1 MPEKMQKQKLSE
13 PSGKPEAGQA
23 SIRVL
28 AQSEDFAEA
37 AERLAARLGI
47 DCAAGG
53 NNPDNAADPG
63 DSPVLLVGERGLS
76 LCAGDAG
83 LRADFAGMIPRLTQR
98 NLAQELLVRAARL
111 KGDRSSMT
119 VVDATA
125 GFGED
130 SLLLAAAG
138 FRVKMYEC
146 NPYIAELLS
155 DALRRASED
164 SRLAPVAARMELIC
178 GDSIEALRTMA
189 MPPDIVYLDPM
200 FPKRTKSAAVGKKF
214 QLLHLLERPCENEE
228 ELFAAA
234 LAAAPRRIIIKRPVK
249 GALLAGRKPAYTL
262 SGKAVRYDVIE
273 PASFAGK

>member
-13 PSGKPEAGQA
+13 PSGKPEAGEA

-63 DSPVLLVGERGLS
+63 DFPVLLVGERGLS

-146 NPYIAELLS
+146 NPYIAEVLEK
-155 DALRRASED
+155 RRKE
-164 SRLAPVAARMELIC
+164 
-178 GDSIEALRTMA
+178 
-189 MPPDIVYLDPM
+189 
-200 FPKRTKSAAVGKKF
+200 
-214 QLLHLLERPCENEE
+214 
-228 ELFAAA
+228 
-234 LAAAPRRIIIKRPVK
+234 
-249 GALLAGRKPAYTL
+249 
-262 SGKAVRYDVIE
+262 
-273 PASFAGK
+273 

>member
-63 DSPVLLVGERGLS
+63 DFPVLLIGERGLS

-98 NLAQELLVRAARL
+98 NLAQELLVQSVYRGA
-111 KGDRSSMT
+111 
-119 VVDATA
+119 
-125 GFGED
+125 
-130 SLLLAAAG
+130 SLG
-138 FRVKMYEC
+138 
-146 NPYIAELLS
+146 
-155 DALRRASED
+155 RASKSFGGLPPCAGCRAD
-164 SRLAPVAARMELIC
+164 GA
-178 GDSIEALRTMA
+178 DLR
-189 MPPDIVYLDPM
+189 
-200 FPKRTKSAAVGKKF
+200 
-214 QLLHLLERPCENEE
+214 
-228 ELFAAA
+228 
-234 LAAAPRRIIIKRPVK
+234 
-249 GALLAGRKPAYTL
+249 
-262 SGKAVRYDVIE
+262 
-273 PASFAGK
+273 